1 MGRDDR
7 CPFDPFGCS
16 PGARGNGIGVAI
28 VEALVQNAKTEG
40 VGELVLLTTTAEKFF
55 RDQFDFERTDRE
67 KYD

>member
-1 MGRDDR
+1 M
-7 CPFDPFGCS
+7 
-16 PGARGNGIGVAI
+16 AI
-28 VEALVQNAKTEG
+28 VEALIQNAKTEG